1 MRWSALVLALL
12 APAMWSCASS
22 GASSS
27 GFGDPDIITRE
38 EIEESTA
45 ATAYDLVLN
54 LRPQW
59 LRTRGISTLAQAAGQ
74 EDIVVYMNNARLG
87 FRDAMRQVPLGAVQ
101 YLQFFTAREATHRWG
116 AGHLHGAILIS
127 TQRRWADL
135 RCPLSRRNW

>member
-1 MRWSALVLALL
+1 MGIRTKRWPALVLMLL
-12 APAMWSCASS
+12 VTAVSSCRSARAPASQL
-22 GASSS
+22 
-27 GFGDPDIITRE
+27 GDSDIITRE

-101 YLQFFTAREATHRWG
+101 YLQFFSAREATHRWG

-127 TQRRWADL
+127 TQRR
-135 RCPLSRRNW
+135 

>member
-1 MRWSALVLALL
+1 M
-12 APAMWSCASS
+12 
-22 GASSS
+22 
-27 GFGDPDIITRE
+27 GDPDVITRE

-45 ATAYDLVLN
+45 VTAYDLVAN

-59 LRTRGISTLAQAAGQ
+59 LRTRGISTLAQAAGA

-87 FRDAMRQVPLGAVQ
+87 FPDAMRRVPLGAVQ

-127 TQRRWADL
+127 TQRR
-135 RCPLSRRNW
+135 

>member
-1 MRWSALVLALL
+1 MGIRTKRWTALALTL
-12 APAMWSCASS
+12 LVTVVSSCRSAGAPASRL
-22 GASSS
+22 
-27 GFGDPDIITRE
+27 GDSDIITRE

-59 LRTRGISTLAQAAGQ
+59 LRTRGISTLAQAAGE
-74 EDIVVYMNNARLG
+74 EDIIVYMNNARLG

-101 YLQFFTAREATHRWG
+101 YLQFFSAREATHRWG

-127 TQRRWADL
+127 TQRR
-135 RCPLSRRNW
+135 

>member
-1 MRWSALVLALL
+1 MGIRTKRWPALALTL
-12 APAMWSCASS
+12 LATVVSSCRSAGAPASQL
-22 GASSS
+22 
-27 GFGDPDIITRE
+27 GDSDIITRE

-59 LRTRGISTLAQAAGQ
+59 LRTRGISTLAQAAGE
-74 EDIVVYMNNARLG
+74 EDIIVYMNNARLG

-101 YLQFFTAREATHRWG
+101 YLQFFSAREATHRWG

-127 TQRRWADL
+127 TQRR
-135 RCPLSRRNW
+135 

>member
-1 MRWSALVLALL
+1 MGARNERWPVLVLTLL
-12 APAMWSCASS
+12 VTVVSSCRSAGAPASQL
-22 GASSS
+22 
-27 GFGDPDIITRE
+27 GDSDIITRE

-59 LRTRGISTLAQAAGQ
+59 LRTRGISTLAQAAGE
-74 EDIVVYMNNARLG
+74 EDIIIYMNNARLG

-101 YLQFFTAREATHRWG
+101 YLQFFSAREATHRWG

-127 TQRRWADL
+127 TQRR
-135 RCPLSRRNW
+135 

>member
-1 MRWSALVLALL
+1 MGVRNERWPVLVLTLL
-12 APAMWSCASS
+12 VTVVSSCRSAGAPASQL
-22 GASSS
+22 
-27 GFGDPDIITRE
+27 GDSDIITRE

-59 LRTRGISTLAQAAGQ
+59 LRTRGISTLAQAAGE
-74 EDIVVYMNNARLG
+74 EDIIIYMNNARLG

-101 YLQFFTAREATHRWG
+101 YLQFFSAREATHRWG

-127 TQRRWADL
+127 TQRR
-135 RCPLSRRNW
+135 